1 MHSEAGMKKLSL
13 SPFLLLVPALR
24 LSFWDVPSLCH
35 TTKGVE
41 SVNLSE

>member
-24 LSFWDVPSLCH
+24 LSFWGRAITVPHYEGSREC
-35 TTKGVE
+35 KFV
-41 SVNLSE
+41 